1 LKAVKQDFL
10 KFPLHVIVH
19 PFDGFWDMK
28 FEGRGKISVA
38 LTVLALL
45 VLTLIL
51 QKQFAGL
58 LVNFVDPR
66 TLNSLDDLQFTVLP
80 FFLFCVANWSITTLM
95 EGEGRFKE
103 IVMATGY
110 ALLPIVLINLPL
122 TLISRFMT
130 QEETAF
136 YWLMNSMASIWFI
149 FLLFVGIMTV
159 HQFTPGKAVLTLLL
173 TVIAM
178 GIVVFLGTLA
188 FSLGLQIYWFIY
200 DVYREL
206 IFRI

>member
-1 LKAVKQDFL
+1 VKHDYI
-10 KFPLHVIVH
+10 KFPLHVILH

-28 FEGRGKISVA
+28 YEGKGKVRVA
-38 LTVLALL
+38 MAILALL

-51 QKQFAGL
+51 QKQFAGF
-58 LVNFVDPR
+58 LVNFNDPR

-80 FFLFCVANWSITTLM
+80 FFLFCIANWSITTLM
-95 EGEGRFKE
+95 EGEGKFKE

-110 ALLPIVLINLPL
+110 ALVPLILVNLPL
-122 TLISRFMT
+122 TFISRFMA

-136 YWLMNSMASIWFI
+136 YFMLNSFAAIWFI
-149 FLLFVGIMTV
+149 YLLFVGIMTV
-159 HQFTPGKAVLTLLL
+159 HQYTASKAVFTMVL
-173 TVIAM
+173 TVVAM

-188 FSLGLQIYWFIY
+188 FSLGMQMYYFVV

-206 IFRI
+206 LFRT